1 MDTRGTMGPGAIVP
15 LVFMSALERE
25 TVGDQRV

>member
-1 MDTRGTMGPGAIVP
+1 MDTRGTMGRVIVP
-15 LVFMSALERE
+15 LASMSALERE